1 MNEFSILCRVLGS
14 LYYRQPQDPLLV
26 PLFTLIREG
35 KLAANWPL
43 EQDELLTRL
52 QKSCD
57 MTQVSA
63 DYNAL
68 FIGDECAVPPYRSA
82 WVEGA
87 TEAEVRAFLSERGMP
102 LADTPADHIGTLLL
116 AASWLEDQSTEDE
129 SEALETLFS
138 EYLLPWCGAFLGKVE
153 AHLIHGRVFC
163 YHARHEHTSLYCNH
177 NRHSLRYLGMGGCFP
192 GLTKLGGLPG
202 LYGLLCLP
210 ARWAERAGDL
220 RCNPA

>member
-68 FIGDECAVPPYRSA
+68 FIG
-82 WVEGA
+82 
-87 TEAEVRAFLSERGMP
+87 AFLSERGMP

-153 AHLIHGRVFC
+153 AHATTPFWRTM
-163 YHARHEHTSLYCNH
+163 A
-177 NRHSLRYLGMGGCFP
+177 P
-192 GLTKLGGLPG
+192 LTRDAISAMWDEL
-202 LYGLLCLP
+202 
-210 ARWAERAGDL
+210 EEDSEE
-220 RCNPA
+220 

>member
-43 EQDELLTRL
+43 EQDELLARL

-57 MTQVSA
+57 MAQVSA

-68 FIGDECAVPPYRSA
+68 FVGDECAVSPYRSA

-116 AASWLEDQSTEDE
+116 AASGWKISQQKMKAKRWKHCSA
-129 SEALETLFS
+129 SICCPGAAHFS
-138 EYLLPWCGAFLGKVE
+138 VKLRPMRPRRSGVPW
-153 AHLIHGRVFC
+153 HR
-163 YHARHEHTSLYCNH
+163 
-177 NRHSLRYLGMGGCFP
+177 
-192 GLTKLGGLPG
+192 
-202 LYGLLCLP
+202 
-210 ARWAERAGDL
+210 
-220 RCNPA
+220 

>member
-57 MTQVSA
+57 MAQVSA

-82 WVEGA
+82 WVEDA
-87 TEAEVRAFLSERGMP
+87 TEAEVRAFLSNEGCHWRIRQP
-102 LADTPADHIGTLLL
+102 IT
-116 AASWLEDQSTEDE
+116 S
-129 SEALETLFS
+129 
-138 EYLLPWCGAFLGKVE
+138 
-153 AHLIHGRVFC
+153 AHC
-163 YHARHEHTSLYCNH
+163 C
-177 NRHSLRYLGMGGCFP
+177 LR
-192 GLTKLGGLPG
+192 LPG
-202 LYGLLCLP
+202 WKISQ
-210 ARWAERAGDL
+210 RKMRAKHWKHCSVSICYPGVVRSSAKWRPMQPRL
-220 RCNPA
+220 SGAPWHR